1 VEHLS
6 GAPLKY
12 APAPI
17 TNIRLG
23 WKGLPGTNTFVKRF
37 IYKKLCPR
45 ANVIKQYAA
54 VILTLLFWR
63 LKYQGKLLQ
72 K

>member
-23 WKGLPGTNTFVKRF
+23 WKGLPETNTIIKSF
-37 IYKKLCPR
+37 IALCPG
-45 ANVIKQYAA
+45 ANVIKQYA
-54 VILTLLFWR
+54 VNYGGNFNLIILEVKIPR
-63 LKYQGKLLQ
+63 
-72 K
+72 